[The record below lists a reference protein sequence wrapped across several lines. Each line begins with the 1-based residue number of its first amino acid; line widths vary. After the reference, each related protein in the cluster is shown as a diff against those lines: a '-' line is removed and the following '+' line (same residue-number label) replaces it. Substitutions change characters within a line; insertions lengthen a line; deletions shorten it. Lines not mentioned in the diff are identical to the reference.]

1 MRELSASPDL
11 VTQPVVTCH
20 HSLLPGNCAFT
31 MEDVSHP
38 NEDAVSKYKRLLSMA
53 RASLETNQRVIAE
66 KDAQIAQLRS
76 ALDKLERTQ
85 SAQNGG
91 MLRLSDELAP
101 MPRSLVRRVDVD
113 ETIWVLTQFDSH
125 PDAWLSFTGEDDLD
139 EFLRRTPGAGL
150 SKPQKCHTPS
160 ESAQIEAEAKAK
172 VDRVVEEFRRY
183 KVKAEIARKQI
194 SEDRLRPTPLAESY
208 LDGNSDSVS
217 KYKEENQ
224 RLVAQLA
231 SIESKWK
238 LAYEKIVRDNE
249 VMRHGGGEAMLA
261 AQWRDRYEQ
270 TVKEK
275 YDLQERLRIYERGVQ
290 GEFNGKSLEEAYN
303 DLREDHRVRHEIR
316 SSYRLISLGTTASDE
331 CYRKAQD
338 PGEP

>member
-1 MRELSASPDL
+1 
-11 VTQPVVTCH
+11 
-20 HSLLPGNCAFT
+20 

-76 ALDKLERTQ
+76 ALEKHERSPGT
-85 SAQNGG
+85 QNGG
-91 MLRLSDELAP
+91 TLRLHDELAP
-101 MPRSLVRRVDVD
+101 IPRSLVRRVDV
-113 ETIWVLTQFDSH
+113 EEAIWVLTRFDAH
-125 PDAWLSFTGEDDLD
+125 PDAWLSFTGEEDLE
-139 EFLRRTPGAGL
+139 EFVRRTPGAGL
-150 SKPQKCHTPS
+150 TKPQKCYTPA

-172 VDRVVEEFRRY
+172 VDKVVEEFRRY
-183 KVKAEIARKQI
+183 KVKAEIARKQT
-194 SEDRLRPTPLAESY
+194 SEDKLRQALPTENYIEGS
-208 LDGNSDSVS
+208 SDSVN

-249 VMRHGGGEAMLA
+249 VMRHGGSEAMLA

-303 DLREDHRVRHEIR
+303 DLKDDHRVRHVR
-316 SSYRLISLGTTASDE
+316 HYSRQLIGLGTTTTDE
-331 CYRKAQD
+331 CH
-338 PGEP
+338 